1 MRRHLGINHQLNP
14 DGSPIDADHRAKYK
28 AYNTKPAKATK
39 SRQGRRPSPA
49 AGSATTEGDRLLNQP
64 SSPRSSDVFI
74 TEDETGPDSDAE
86 GRPTEGTESVVEMPS
101 SEAQGPSS
109 VDPVAHASRDPGTEE
124 LGMAR
129 KPTRP
134 ARPACSLKRLREE
147 ISAPTPAPK
156 TERLQP
162 KSRRVM
168 EMRPSSL
175 VAKVQRNHGKRSS
188 QVVDELTA
196 KYDLRPTEARAKI
209 NEVRVARQARRA
221 FATEI
226 RRHLRLDAGEEE
238 RRQFL
243 TWLEEE
249 CSKAEGEESDE
260 MA

>member
-1 MRRHLGINHQLNP
+1 
-14 DGSPIDADHRAKYK
+14 
-28 AYNTKPAKATK
+28 
-39 SRQGRRPSPA
+39 
-49 AGSATTEGDRLLNQP
+49 
-64 SSPRSSDVFI
+64 
-74 TEDETGPDSDAE
+74 
-86 GRPTEGTESVVEMPS
+86 
-101 SEAQGPSS
+101 
-109 VDPVAHASRDPGTEE
+109 
-124 LGMAR
+124 
-129 KPTRP
+129 
-134 ARPACSLKRLREE
+134 
-147 ISAPTPAPK
+147 
-156 TERLQP
+156 
-162 KSRRVM
+162 M